1 VSVTPSATVPNSDA
15 PGSTAAGIFLC
26 VLGPIFFLIQP
37 LYVGTLTDQLGFD
50 PQQVGWISGAEFGG
64 TVVVSIAGFF
74 LIHRLNWR
82 LVIAAALTVQAI
94 GNFASGYF
102 TSFTEL
108 LILRLTTATF
118 GMAPLYIVAIAILS
132 NTSRVSRN
140 FSLVVFGQMLLAIA
154 SLALLPD
161 FIPHHGLATLFVPF
175 ACLGLI
181 ALPLLYLVPEGAKG
195 RTGAPQ
201 PTRPEDSNATT
212 SIVPAAGVLVVQV
225 IWYAGIGGVWAF
237 IERVGVAGGLAA
249 GDVADALAV
258 GMGVGLIGALSAGYL
273 TERLGR
279 IPPFLTG
286 MLFQVVAIAILLNT
300 VTPGS
305 FLLSVCIYNFMWNL
319 CLPPLFDLI
328 VATDPKN
335 RFSVLL
341 PTFQSLG
348 IIIGSVVGGTLV
360 KNFGLPAL
368 LAAGIGLTLLS
379 LAIYIL
385 IARQYERPAAQAT

>member
-1 VSVTPSATVPNSDA
+1 
-15 PGSTAAGIFLC
+15 
-26 VLGPIFFLIQP
+26 
-37 LYVGTLTDQLGFD
+37 
-50 PQQVGWISGAEFGG
+50 
-64 TVVVSIAGFF
+64 
-74 LIHRLNWR
+74 
-82 LVIAAALTVQAI
+82 
-94 GNFASGYF
+94 
-102 TSFTEL
+102 
-108 LILRLTTATF
+108 
-118 GMAPLYIVAIAILS
+118 
-132 NTSRVSRN
+132 
-140 FSLVVFGQMLLAIA
+140 
-154 SLALLPD
+154 
-161 FIPHHGLATLFVPF
+161 
-175 ACLGLI
+175 
-181 ALPLLYLVPEGAKG
+181 
-195 RTGAPQ
+195 
-201 PTRPEDSNATT
+201 
-212 SIVPAAGVLVVQV
+212 
-225 IWYAGIGGVWAF
+225 
-237 IERVGVAGGLAA
+237 
-249 GDVADALAV
+249 
-258 GMGVGLIGALSAGYL
+258 MGVGLIGALSAGYL

-341 PTFQSLG
+341 PTLQSLG